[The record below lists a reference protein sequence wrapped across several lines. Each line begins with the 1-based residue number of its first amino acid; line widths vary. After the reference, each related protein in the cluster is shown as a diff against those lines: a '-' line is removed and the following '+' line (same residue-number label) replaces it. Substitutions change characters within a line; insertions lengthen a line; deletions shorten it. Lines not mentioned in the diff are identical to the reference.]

1 MNIIELSPKIRFFEI
16 SVKHEYLSAQLVP
29 GYKVSV

>member
-1 MNIIELSPKIRFFEI
+1 MNIIEFTPKTWFSGI

-29 GYKVSV
+29 GYKVSI

>member
-1 MNIIELSPKIRFFEI
+1 MNIIEFTPKTRLFEI
-16 SVKHEYLSAQLVP
+16 SFKHEYLSAQLVP